1 MLPYDLARRMIPT
14 IHRIAHQLA
23 RRLPRHIN
31 IDDLVSAGYE
41 GLVTAYTR
49 FDPSR
54 GEGFE
59 SYAEFRIRGA
69 MLDDLRASDPLSRDQ
84 RAHANKIAAAT
95 HALRARLGRA
105 PASDEIAAELGITLE
120 VYWQQLTAAATDVT
134 TSLDRD
140 DGFDTCFQVHDPHAE
155 PTDEHLCRKEFK
167 RAISHA
173 IDTLPERLQSVL
185 ELHYGEGL
193 TLREIGEMFNVTE
206 SRVCQLRSEAIRL
219 VRERCEEHTSE
230 PGQIYAQAPRWSL
243 APPPRAA
250 TAAPAPPRAAARR
263 ARTRARQGERSLPR
277 GPREARG
284 V

>member
-49 FDPSR
+49 FDPAR

-59 SYAEFRIRGA
+59 AYAEFRIRGA
-69 MLDDLRASDPLSRDQ
+69 MLDDLRANDPLSRDQ
-84 RAHANKIAAAT
+84 RAHANKIAAMT

-120 VYWQQLTAAATDVT
+120 VYWQQLTASATDVS
-134 TSLDRD
+134 TSLDRE
-140 DGFDTCFQVHDPHAE
+140 DGFDAFFQVRDPHVEA
-155 PTDEHLCRKEFK
+155 TDEHLCRKELK
-167 RAISHA
+167 RAIHCA
-173 IDTLPERLQSVL
+173 IDALPERLQRVI

-193 TLREIGEMFNVTE
+193 TLREIGELFNVTE

-219 VRERCEEHTSE
+219 LRERCEEHTCPTDRS
-230 PGQIYAQAPRWSL
+230 APRPL
-243 APPPRAA
+243 PV
-250 TAAPAPPRAAARR
+250 RR
-263 ARTRARQGERSLPR
+263 ANPLPVRRAKATRAKPPSRATISP
-277 GPREARG
+277 ARAP
-284 V
+284 VFAS